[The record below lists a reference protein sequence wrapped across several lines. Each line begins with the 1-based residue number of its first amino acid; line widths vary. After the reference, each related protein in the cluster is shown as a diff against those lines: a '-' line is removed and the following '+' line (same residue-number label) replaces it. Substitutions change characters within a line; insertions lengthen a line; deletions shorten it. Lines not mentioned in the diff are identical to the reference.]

1 LESKERGQ
9 LKAQNN
15 YYYLNFVFTFSP
27 IKKTDMNILELIKKR
42 YTAKKYNTDKAIPQE
57 KIEDLKEILRLTPSS
72 INIQPWKFTFVQNP
86 EIKAKLA
93 SVSMHNAEK
102 INQAQLLI
110 VFSVVDDLDAF
121 QKVVDNEF
129 SQARRDWY
137 NQIKASMPEADLK
150 IWLSKQVYIAL
161 GVGLTASIALGLDST
176 AMEGIETDKYKAILN
191 MATYKPLF
199 AMAVGYGAEEDSNRI
214 EVTPKSR
221 RLLENVIETI

>member
-1 LESKERGQ
+1 
-9 LKAQNN
+9 
-15 YYYLNFVFTFSP
+15 
-27 IKKTDMNILELIKKR
+27 MNILALIQKR
-42 YTAKKYNTDKAIPQE
+42 YTAKKYNAHKVVPQE

-72 INIQPWKFTFVQNP
+72 INIQPWKFTFIQNP

-191 MATYKPLF
+191 MTTYKPLF
-199 AMAVGYGAEEDSNRI
+199 AMAVGYGAEDDFNRI
-214 EVTPKSR
+214 EATPKSR